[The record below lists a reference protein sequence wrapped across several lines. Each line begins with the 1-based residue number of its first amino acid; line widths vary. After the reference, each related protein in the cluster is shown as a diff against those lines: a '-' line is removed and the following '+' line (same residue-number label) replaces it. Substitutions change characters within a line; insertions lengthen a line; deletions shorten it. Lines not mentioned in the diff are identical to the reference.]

1 MSIHW
6 LTMIKWTVH
15 EKIQSICRWRFNNL
29 QQFILLYVKI
39 WWYNNRCRFKKVQLN
54 VCNDGGSTEHD
65 ILLRVSM
72 WWLTDM
78 QSYVYPKMWQYM
90 YIDRSTQI
98 HIKVSLITSNFTQSN
113 TWKLPLS
120 FFKILNFVSRSVA
133 VIFSLLQT
141 QQCDVNLKGNYSNL
155 KLVSKG
161 NYSNISKT
169 WKRVCCIK
177 LLWNV
182 EMSRRRTQ
190 RYSHE

>member
-1 MSIHW
+1 MRLINPIYFCRRSV
-6 LTMIKWTVH
+6 TMLMFCFLEDYQVRHYFQRK
-15 EKIQSICRWRFNNL
+15 RW
-29 QQFILLYVKI
+29 
-39 WWYNNRCRFKKVQLN
+39 
-54 VCNDGGSTEHD
+54 
-65 ILLRVSM
+65 
-72 WWLTDM
+72 
-78 QSYVYPKMWQYM
+78 
-90 YIDRSTQI
+90 STQI

-169 WKRVCCIK
+169 LKRVCCIK
-177 LLWNV
+177 ILWNV